1 MARSTNVREFIVKWK
16 DLRVKGV
23 ERYGIWGGWL
33 RRQMRRWGFG
43 RVRMRLVEIC
53 GGGRVETER
62 VFGWSFLAEMLVG
75 RYEGTRS
82 PFFPPSLLPA
92 TFADC

>member
-1 MARSTNVREFIVKWK
+1 
-16 DLRVKGV
+16 
-23 ERYGIWGGWL
+23 
-33 RRQMRRWGFG
+33 
-43 RVRMRLVEIC
+43 LVEVVKEADEAMGLWEGENKVGGNC